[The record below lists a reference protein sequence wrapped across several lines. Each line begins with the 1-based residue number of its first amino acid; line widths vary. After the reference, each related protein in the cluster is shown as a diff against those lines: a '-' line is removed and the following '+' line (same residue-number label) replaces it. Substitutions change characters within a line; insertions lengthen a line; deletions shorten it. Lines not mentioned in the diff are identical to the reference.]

1 MMLVPLAV
9 ALPLIAAALL
19 AGLRPVLPRLLG
31 DATAIAAAVATTAI
45 LATLTVLSARQG
57 TMVYWFGG
65 WHPNHGAALG
75 IAFAVDPFGAATATV
90 GAVLTTGALCFAWR
104 YFDSLGTLFPTLILV
119 FLAGVAGYTLSG
131 DLFTIFVFFEVMS
144 TCAYALTGYKIEGP
158 SLMGALAFAI
168 INTLGAIL
176 LLWGIAL
183 LYGRFGALNLSQL
196 GRAVSAVGHPDAALV
211 AALALMA
218 TGFLTKAAVLPFQ
231 FWHADADAVAPTPV
245 CLLISSVMAPLGLV
259 GLARVYWTVFAGS
272 LPATGGPWTILLWL
286 GGGTALLGAVLSL
299 RQRHLKRLLAFTT
312 IGHVGMMLSGL
323 ATGVAGGLG
332 GMLLYLGA
340 DGLAI
345 GALFLAVGIVLH
357 RLGSVDIPEIHG
369 RGGEM
374 QWAALLFVLGALAL
388 AAIPP
393 FGTFEGKAGMED
405 GLRTAG
411 PLASAV
417 LPWVFVLCSGCT
429 SAAVLSAA
437 ARIFL
442 GWGPAPAAEDAPT
455 SDDGAETKQGAE
467 RTPLPLKLAPSVLLA
482 LCLALGLTPGLRC
495 AANGAAARFLDS
507 SGYRAAVLN
516 SRPTGPLSLAPAT
529 SLWPSALTV
538 AASLLLALLV
548 TALIIGGG
556 NIPQALRRVAELAG
570 TPARLLEQLHSG
582 DVEDYAA
589 WLALGAA
596 TLGVGFLL
604 AV

>member
-1 MMLVPLAV
+1 M
-9 ALPLIAAALL
+9 
-19 AGLRPVLPRLLG
+19 
-31 DATAIAAAVATTAI
+31 
-45 LATLTVLSARQG
+45 
-57 TMVYWFGG
+57 
-65 WHPNHGAALG
+65 ALG

-119 FLAGVAGYTLSG
+119 FLAGVAGYTLSA

-158 SLMGALAFAI
+158 SLMGALAFAV

-272 LPATGGPWTILLWL
+272 LPATGGPWIILLWL
-286 GGGTALLGAVLSL
+286 GGATALLGAMLSL

-312 IGHVGMMLSGL
+312 IGHVGMMLTGL
-323 ATGVAGGLG
+323 ATGVSSGLG
-332 GMLLYLGA
+332 GMLLYLA
-340 DGLAI
+340 SDGLAI

-369 RGGEM
+369 RGGDM

-393 FGTFEGKAGMED
+393 FGTFEGKAGMEE
-405 GLRTAG
+405 GLRAAG
-411 PLASAV
+411 PLAEAV

-429 SAAVLSAA
+429 AAAVLSAA

-455 SDDGAETKQGAE
+455 SDDAPTSKDGAETEQGAE
-467 RTPLPLKLAPSVLLA
+467 RTPLPLKLAPSLLLL
-482 LCLALGLTPGLRC
+482 LCLALGVTPGLRS
-495 AANGAAARFLDS
+495 AANAAAGRFLDTA
-507 SGYRAAVLN
+507 GYRAAVLD
-516 SRPTGPLSLAPAT
+516 SRPTGPLSFAPAA
-529 SLWPSALTV
+529 SLWPSAPTT
-538 AASLLLALLV
+538 AASLLLALVV
-548 TALIIGGG
+548 TALIIGSTK
-556 NIPQALRRVAELAG
+556 IPPALRRVSHLAG
-570 TPARLLEQLHSG
+570 APARLLEQLHSG
-582 DVEDYAA
+582 AVEDYAA

-596 TLGVGFLL
+596 TLGVSFLL